1 MYKAYKNVADFNT
14 VLQDEWTFENAFFDF
29 DGIVWGQAKTDI
41 QEIGFQIDKP
51 LHYMSMIMR
60 VMQVP
65 QVFLKLAG
73 Q

>member
-14 VLQDEWTFENAFFDF
+14 VLQDEWTFENALFDF

-51 LHYMSMIMR
+51 LLCR
-60 VMQVP
+60 
-65 QVFLKLAG
+65 
-73 Q
+73 